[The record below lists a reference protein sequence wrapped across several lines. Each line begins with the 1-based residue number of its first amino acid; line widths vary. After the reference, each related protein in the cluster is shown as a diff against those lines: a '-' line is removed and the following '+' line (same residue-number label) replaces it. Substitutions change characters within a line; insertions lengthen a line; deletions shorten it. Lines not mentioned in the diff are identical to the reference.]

1 MQVAAASYMLLARE
15 IKAEGKRILYVGN
28 CAVESFFTIV
38 PASVL
43 SQPAWLRVISL
54 MSYCIFFSFSK
65 KSAETS
71 SQEPN
76 EEAKK

>member
-1 MQVAAASYMLLARE
+1 MEEMIS
-15 IKAEGKRILYVGN
+15 IVG
-28 CAVESFFTIV
+28 
-38 PASVL
+38 ASVR

-76 EEAKK
+76 EEAKRQTTADG

>member
-1 MQVAAASYMLLARE
+1 MQVAAASYVVLRE

-28 CAVESFFTIV
+28 CAVESFTIV
-38 PASVL
+38 PASVR

-54 MSYCIFFSFSK
+54 MSYCIFFSFST